1 MKRLSATLP
10 LLFMSFLA
18 IAQEA
23 GRPICGNDLL
33 MDQWRSHY
41 PEVAA
46 AADKILED
54 ARLAPAAPRGK
65 RTIRVVVHVVWRD
78 SAENLSDELIQKQM
92 EVLNQDFNR
101 LNPDTANLRSIFQE
115 RAGSADITFELEAV
129 ERVKT
134 TKTFTVNLLGGTL
147 LPEVKA
153 AAQGGSNSWDPD
165 KYLNIWICKIQPLT
179 LGPIVLGQILGF
191 AFPPADLAHWP
202 AGSSAPAAG
211 EDGVVIDFRVFG
223 PDNPNPIE
231 VPGSTTPLVVK
242 GRTPTHEVGHYLG
255 LRHIWGD
262 GGTFGPNDCAQSDGV
277 DDTPF
282 ANAQSEFDCDV
293 TKNTCPGIDPFYG
306 TDMPDLIENYMDY
319 SSESCMNMLTKGQ
332 VGIIDFVLSGPR
344 SGLVE
349 ESTDIRQVSKDDSGM
364 KFLPN
369 PANGQTTLFL
379 RERARK
385 DTRLTLLDL
394 QGRPVWQ
401 TTIPEGATN
410 WIIAP
415 DAGIGTGIY
424 TAILQD
430 AQGIRAERLSVI
442 R

>member
-33 MDQWRSHY
+33 MEQWRSHY

-202 AGSSAPAAG
+202 AGSSAPAVG

-349 ESTDIRQVSKDDSGM
+349 ESTDIRQVSTDDSGM
-364 KFLPN
+364 ELLPN
-369 PANGQTTLFL
+369 LAVGQTTLFL
-379 RERARK
+379 REPALPGSQ
-385 DTRLTLLDL
+385 LTLLDL

-401 TTIPEGATN
+401 SALHQGATQLTIPTEDLG
-410 WIIAP
+410 P
-415 DAGIGTGIY
+415 GIY
-424 TAILQD
+424 TLTCQD
-430 AQGIRAERLSVI
+430 AEGIRAERLVVI

>member
-1 MKRLSATLP
+1 MRSNGSTLLFLLLFP
-10 LLFMSFLA
+10 LLGL
-18 IAQEA
+18 AQEA

-33 MDQWRSHY
+33 MEQWRSHY
-41 PEVAA
+41 PEVAD
-46 AADKILED
+46 AADRILED
-54 ARLAPAAPRGK
+54 ARLSPASSRGT
-65 RTIRVVVHVVWRD
+65 RTIRVVVHVVWKD
-78 SAENLSDELIQKQM
+78 PAENLSDELIQKQI

-101 LNPDTANLRSIFQE
+101 QNPDTANLRSIFQD
-115 RAGSADITFELEAV
+115 RAGSADIQFELVAV
-129 ERVKT
+129 ERVQT
-134 TKTFTVNLLGGTL
+134 NKTFTVNLLGGTL
-147 LPEVKA
+147 IPEVKSA
-153 AAQGGSNSWDPD
+153 ALGGSNSWNTDQ
-165 KYLNIWICKIQPLT
+165 YLNIWVCKIQPLT

-191 AFPPADLAHWP
+191 AFPPANLANWP

-282 ANAQSEFDCDV
+282 ANAQSAFDCNI

-306 TDMPDLIENYMDY
+306 IDMPDLIENYMDY
-319 SSESCMNMLTKGQ
+319 SSEDCMNMLTKGQ

-364 KFLPN
+364 KLLPN
-369 PANGQTTLFL
+369 PAVGQTTVYL
-379 RERARK
+379 RQPALQG
-385 DTRLTLLDL
+385 TQLTLLDL
-394 QGRPVWQ
+394 QGRPVWHSVLPQ
-401 TTIPEGATN
+401 GTTHWTITAEGLAS
-410 WIIAP
+410 
-415 DAGIGTGIY
+415 GVY
-424 TAILQD
+424 TLTLQD
-430 AQGIRAERLSVI
+430 AKGIRVERLSVI

>member
-1 MKRLSATLP
+1 M
-10 LLFMSFLA
+10 
-18 IAQEA
+18 AQEA

-46 AADKILED
+46 AADRILED
-54 ARLAPAAPRGK
+54 ARLAPAAPRGS
-65 RTIRVVVHVVWRD
+65 RTIKVVVHVVWNNP
-78 SAENLSDELIQKQM
+78 AENLSDELIQKQI

-101 LNPDTANLRSIFQE
+101 LNPDTANLRSIFQD
-115 RAGSADITFELEAV
+115 RAASADIQFELVAV
-129 ERVKT
+129 ERVQT

-147 LPEVKA
+147 IPEVKSA
-153 AAQGGSNSWDPD
+153 ALGGSSSWDTE
-165 KYLNIWICKIQPLT
+165 KYLNIWVCKIQPLT

-202 AGSSAPAAG
+202 AGSAAPAAG

-231 VPGSTTPLVVK
+231 VPGTSGNLVVK

-282 ANAQSEFDCDV
+282 ANAQSAFDCDI
-293 TKNTCPGIDPFYG
+293 TKNTCPGVDPFYG
-306 TDMPDLIENYMDY
+306 VDMPDLIENYMDY

-332 VGIIDFVLSGPR
+332 VGIIDAVLAGPR

-349 ESTDIRQVSKDDSGM
+349 ESSSIGEVAKGDSGM
-364 KFLPN
+364 RFLPN
-369 PANGQTTLFL
+369 PAVGPSTLFL
-379 RERARK
+379 REPARSG
-385 DTRLTLLDL
+385 TQLTLLDL

-401 TTIPEGATN
+401 SPLPQGTMQWTIPTGGLSA
-410 WIIAP
+410 
-415 DAGIGTGIY
+415 GIY
-424 TAILQD
+424 TMTLQD
-430 AQGIRAERLSVI
+430 AAGIRVERLSVI